1 MEKKSLIERVE
12 VIKMPVRIAILAG
25 TLILLIG
32 VFVFWGYMP
41 KTEQIKTTQKSIEDL
56 NGKLNQARV
65 QRKKLPKTR
74 EEKKNVDLQ
83 FAEALK
89 MLPNNMEIPELLT
102 KITELGVNANLDI
115 STFRPQNNRKKGF
128 YEEIPISLRIKG
140 TYHDVAVFFE
150 KVGKME
156 RIMNIQNVT
165 MKPEKERSTILN
177 VTCDAI
183 TYTFVKGK

>member
-1 MEKKSLIERVE
+1 MEKKSFIERVE

-25 TLILLIG
+25 TLILLIA
-32 VFVFWGYMP
+32 VFIIWGYMP
-41 KTEQIKTTQKSIEDL
+41 KTEQIETTQQSIEAL

-65 QRKKLPKTR
+65 QRKKLPETR
-74 EEKKNVDLQ
+74 EEKKKVDQ
-83 FAEALK
+83 EFAVALK

-115 STFRPQNNRKKGF
+115 STFRPQSNRKKGF

-140 TYHDVAVFFE
+140 TYQDVAVFFE
-150 KVGKME
+150 KVGNMK